1 MQKLKKTYKFAIKTA
16 LYITVSTTLLLG
28 VFLFAT
34 GNLTLLILLFA
45 VVCYFVSFFIIQYRA
60 ERFIYRRVKK
70 IYDDLTL
77 LESTSLTKK
86 PITTDMATLTKEI
99 DKYARDKKLEIE
111 SLKIREAYRKEFIGN
126 VSHELKTP
134 LFTVQ
139 GYLLTLIDGAINDKK
154 IREKYLNRA
163 NKGVERLIY
172 IVKDLDMITKFEAG
186 DLRLNITTFD
196 IVELIKSV
204 FDLLEMK
211 ASKKKITLTFD
222 IDYNKPILVNA
233 DFERIQQVI
242 TNLVVNS
249 IKYGREK
256 GTTEISIENLIKNGV
271 NKEAY
276 QSIGRDLLGK
286 NPEKAK
292 KLLTL
297 AERSIAMKAK
307 TKPKMDVSSEIKKF
321 RESVRASYL
330 KEKNMVETKNTG
342 RADPIRNIF
351 SEDSGAMTLLRNT
364 DSSKVV
370 FGERW
375 PEFKKLLNHV
385 VSMSKTRNRETFSLA
400 LRSAEVGAGVAV
412 GAAFSSFGAGLFGA
426 ATILTAPILLY
437 KLASRPSLVNKYIA
451 LDNQLEKAARTMS
464 PEQIPEILI
473 SNVSKLL
480 SELPEED
487 VLDIR
492 QAVSDPN
499 YNYGN

>member
-34 GNLTLLILLFA
+34 GNLTSLILLFA

-222 IDYNKPILVNA
+222 MDYNKPILVNA

-256 GTTEISIENLIKNGV
+256 GTTEISIENLIKNKVIIRITDNGEGIAKANLARVFERFYRVDKSGSRKEGGSGLGLSIVKHIIEAHDEKIYVESELGV
-271 NKEAY
+271 
-276 QSIGRDLLGK
+276 G
-286 NPEKAK
+286 
-292 KLLTL
+292 
-297 AERSIAMKAK
+297 
-307 TKPKMDVSSEIKKF
+307 SE
-321 RESVRASYL
+321 
-330 KEKNMVETKNTG
+330 
-342 RADPIRNIF
+342 F
-351 SEDSGAMTLLRNT
+351 S
-364 DSSKVV
+364 
-370 FGERW
+370 
-375 PEFKKLLNHV
+375 
-385 VSMSKTRNRETFSLA
+385 FS
-400 LRSAEVGAGVAV
+400 
-412 GAAFSSFGAGLFGA
+412 
-426 ATILTAPILLY
+426 
-437 KLASRPSLVNKYIA
+437 
-451 LDNQLEKAARTMS
+451 LEKA
-464 PEQIPEILI
+464 E
-473 SNVSKLL
+473 
-480 SELPEED
+480 
-487 VLDIR
+487 
-492 QAVSDPN
+492 
-499 YNYGN
+499 